1 MDDLFGSDDIEEYI
15 TCQPVPSISAVK
27 LRLTITK
34 ENVGFLYRQ
43 RKIYP
48 SDSLNKEYKTEQ
60 IISGFSEPVDNSNLP
75 ASVYRRQP
83 NANKIF
89 EGQNIYVHII
99 EEPPHPYLPPFLLHT
114 RYFKEELTITLHWKV
129 SDRSLFTRL
138 VSQLTL
144 KPSLTIEL
152 TTSLEDDVFAKH
164 CEDPSLELP
173 KLMGVTS
180 LWLR

>member
-1 MDDLFGSDDIEEYI
+1 MDDLFGSDGIEEDA

-34 ENVGFLYRQ
+34 ENVGFLYKQ

-48 SDSLNKEYKTEQ
+48 TDPLNKEYKTEQ
-60 IISGFSEPVDNSNLP
+60 AISGFSEPVDNSNLP
-75 ASVYRRQP
+75 PSVFRRQP
-83 NANKIF
+83 HANKIF
-89 EGQNIYVHII
+89 EGRRIYVHII
-99 EEPPHPYLPPFLLHT
+99 EKPAHPYLSPFALHT
-114 RYFKEELTITLHWKV
+114 SYFKEKLTIRLQWEV

-138 VSQLTL
+138 VSQLSF
-144 KPSLTIEL
+144 KPYLTIEL
-152 TTSLEDDVFAKH
+152 TTSLEDDAFAKH

-173 KLMGVTS
+173 GLMGVTG

>member
-15 TCQPVPSISAVK
+15 TCQPVPSIFAVK

-48 SDSLNKEYKTEQ
+48 NDSLNKEYKTEQ
-60 IISGFSEPVDNSNLP
+60 VISGFSEPVDNSNLSP
-75 ASVYRRQP
+75 SVYRRQP
-83 NANKIF
+83 NANKVF
-89 EGQNIYVHII
+89 EGQHIYVHIF
-99 EEPPHPYLPPFLLHT
+99 EEAPHPHLPPFLLHT
-114 RYFKEELTITLHWKV
+114 RYFKEKLTITFDWRV

-138 VSQLTL
+138 VSQLSF
-144 KPSLTIEL
+144 KPYLTIEL